1 MALGKIKSFYDT
13 EIALMEHELIKAQN
27 IGDFRPEDLQMYI
40 MGVHDMADQIILAI
54 KNGEGF

>member
-1 MALGKIKSFYDT
+1 MALGKIKSFYDM
-13 EIALMEHELIKAQN
+13 EIALMEHELIKAQG

-54 KNGEGF
+54 RAREEF